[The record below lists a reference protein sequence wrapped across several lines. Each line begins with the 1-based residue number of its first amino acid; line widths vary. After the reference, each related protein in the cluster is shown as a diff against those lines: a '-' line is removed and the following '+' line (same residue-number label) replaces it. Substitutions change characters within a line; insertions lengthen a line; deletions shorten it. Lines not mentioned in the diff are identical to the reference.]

1 MPLFEGTQRQY
12 YDASQ
17 SFTTNA
23 TQASNGVYELTFN
36 PLPSAETEF
45 EVYVDGVER
54 NSNTFSYSSPNV
66 TLNPTVAEGAVVVIT
81 QITQAE
87 QLGRYQYIGIDD
99 LIANFQINYVGED
112 KIINKVKV
120 PQISFHVQRAIA
132 ELSYDTLRS
141 EKSQEIE
148 VPATLRMRLPHDYV
162 NYVKLTWTDN
172 AGVERI
178 IYPARKTSNPT
189 AILQLSLIHI

>member
-87 QLGRYQYIGIDD
+87 QLG
-99 LIANFQINYVGED
+99 
-112 KIINKVKV
+112 
-120 PQISFHVQRAIA
+120 
-132 ELSYDTLRS
+132 
-141 EKSQEIE
+141 
-148 VPATLRMRLPHDYV
+148 
-162 NYVKLTWTDN
+162 
-172 AGVERI
+172 
-178 IYPARKTSNPT
+178 
-189 AILQLSLIHI
+189 LSLIHI